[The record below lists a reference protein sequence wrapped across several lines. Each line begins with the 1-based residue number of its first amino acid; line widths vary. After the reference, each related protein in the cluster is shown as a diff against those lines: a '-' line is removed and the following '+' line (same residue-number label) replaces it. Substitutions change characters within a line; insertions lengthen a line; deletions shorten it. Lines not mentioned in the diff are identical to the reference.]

1 MTQMVTRCPKC
12 ATAFR
17 ITSAQLESAKG
28 AVRCGSCLHIF
39 KADDYLIDKT
49 PSAQSTQSSSTKPD
63 TTQATTRK
71 EQTPAA
77 KISDT
82 QKSSASKPT
91 TAPTKNLASAH
102 AATKTALLKR
112 QLLDDDD
119 DMLISD
125 DMDKLVNKDSDYAMD
140 SFLDINLQ
148 PKQSGSLFDREI
160 RYEPHVEK
168 QHIDESW
175 ADQLLDDDNDGHH
188 SSKNTRSAPKIQ
200 TQTANL
206 SRPKEAEKT
215 PPKNTPKAAPEQPK
229 TPQNTAPK
237 STVPKNPAPKN
248 TAPKNAPVFSL
259 INENHHDQDSHEFSE
274 LFVNA
279 TRGNPITQIT
289 DETYTRDLAVFSE
302 SLFDQNEESSAT
314 EHSKKSLK
322 TPPRTGSGFNS
333 RAALLMNIMPA
344 PIEFNTKR
352 MRNWYHKKLWSN
364 LVVLTSI
371 VLFFQITY
379 FKFDYFSR
387 VEPYRTAYTF
397 ICPVLG
403 CKVPTL
409 VDRTQISAYN
419 LVVRNH
425 PEAKNALIVDA
436 IILNKA
442 PFPQPFPDIVL
453 AFSTIDETPVASR
466 RFTPKEY
473 LGGELAG
480 MDHIPIKQPV
490 HITLELA
497 DPGPTAVNYHMGIA
511 Q

>member
-49 PSAQSTQSSSTKPD
+49 PSAKGTQPSSTKPAA
-63 TTQATTRK
+63 TQATARK
-71 EQTPAA
+71 EPTSSNTPASA
-77 KISDT
+77 DRTSSS
-82 QKSSASKPT
+82 QKSAALKPSV
-91 TAPTKNLASAH
+91 APTKNMTSTH

-112 QLLDDDD
+112 KLLDDDD

-125 DMDKLVNKDSDYAMD
+125 DMDKPVDKDSAYAMD

-148 PKQSGSLFDREI
+148 PKQTGSLFDREI

-175 ADQLLDDDNDGHH
+175 ADQLLDDDKDTQH
-188 SSKNTRSAPKIQ
+188 SSKNVRSAPHIPAQAAK
-200 TQTANL
+200 A
-206 SRPKEAEKT
+206 SAKEPEKL
-215 PPKNTPKAAPEQPK
+215 TPKKPAEVAPEKPK
-229 TPQNTAPK
+229 APQNTAPK
-237 STVPKNPAPKN
+237 
-248 TAPKNAPVFSL
+248 NALLFSL
-259 INENHHDQDSHEFSE
+259 INENHQGQTDHELSDA
-274 LFVNA
+274 FVSA
-279 TRGNPITQIT
+279 TRGNQITQIT
-289 DETYTRDLAVFSE
+289 DETYTRELAVFSE
-302 SLFDQNEESSAT
+302 LLFESNEESPST

-322 TPPRTGSGFNS
+322 TPPRTGSGLNS

-344 PIEFNTKR
+344 PIEFSTKR

-364 LVVLTSI
+364 LVVLALI
-371 VLFFQITY
+371 VLFFQIAY

-387 VEPYRTAYTF
+387 VEPYRTAYTL
-397 ICPVLG
+397 ICPVIG

-453 AFSTIDETPVASR
+453 AFSTLDETPVASR
-466 RFTPKEY
+466 RFTPNEY